1 MAVVPHLSFE
11 ALVPDLYAGPVP
23 GPGPGH
29 RPQGQDVAKEL
40 SVEAGLHRERLD
52 VIIVIIMTRAWLGGS
67 QYTSRLVLRVE
78 ILLRRNTG
86 AALGPD
92 NTDYIQVVH
101 TRHTHTFSVG
111 LGLE

>member
-29 RPQGQDVAKEL
+29 RPQGQDVAQEL
-40 SVEAGLHRERLD
+40 SVEAGLHRERSD

-92 NTDYIQVVH
+92 TATVNRTICILVMFNVN
-101 TRHTHTFSVG
+101 G
-111 LGLE
+111 LPSN